1 MMLSNLDVRHHLVCL
16 AILVVSLLPAA
27 VHAQQQEAQETPAES
42 TRADGDSAEQLL
54 EEAADIAVEVAEI
67 RGLELKRGINKG
79 IRDRDELRKVLIE
92 RLAEEVSDED
102 VEREGMVF
110 KKLGLMPDDLD
121 YKQTLL
127 DVLTEQIAGFYD
139 QHAEELYI
147 MQGIPLDLQRPAMAH
162 EIFHAIQDQHFDIQ
176 RMVEPLSSKEH
187 GDFALARSA
196 LIEGDASVLMIDFS
210 LYEEGILPREGVESV
225 VDIPLM
231 ANVLKQLTRED
242 VGALQQM
249 VPEGSSQGAA
259 PIDPSQLADSALAGA
274 PRVIRKLLVF
284 PYFGGMRFVISA
296 RADHGWDRVNA
307 VYENPPVS
315 TEQILHPERYFAG
328 DQPVRLDF
336 DAQPVLDA
344 EQTYD
349 SVFGEYQM
357 RLLLEEHLLDEDGDQ
372 AESQRAYI
380 DRAMLGWDGDRL
392 RAFEYEDERVLLT
405 HLSVWDTFKD
415 AREYFEALG
424 EVMNAR
430 FPKATVSRQE
440 GEHGRSLCI
449 VIDDGPRSE
458 RIYLEQWGDLVLHV
472 EGAPTQ
478 PDADGAETDATAF
491 MLREQIMRTVERT
504 PFEDVFA
511 ERLEDY
517 DARRKKAEGEQPD
530 EQAEPEADQPAQD
543 APK

>member
-1 MMLSNLDVRHHLVCL
+1 MMFSNLNVRHHLVCL
-16 AILVVSLLPAA
+16 LALVVSLLPAA
-27 VHAQQQEAQETPAES
+27 VEAQQQQDRENPAKS
-42 TRADGDSAEQLL
+42 AHADGDSAEKLL
-54 EEAADIAVEVAEI
+54 DEAADIAVEVAEI
-67 RGLELKRGINKG
+67 RGLELQREIDKG
-79 IRDRDELRKVLIE
+79 IRNRDELRKVLIE

-176 RMVEPLSSKEH
+176 RMVEPLSSKKH

-210 LYEEGILPREGVESV
+210 LYEEGILPREDVESV

-231 ANVLKQLTRED
+231 ANVLTQLTRED

-249 VPEGSSQGAA
+249 VPEGSTQDAA

-296 RADHGWDRVNA
+296 RAGHDWDRVNA
-307 VYENPPVS
+307 VYENAPVS

-344 EQTYD
+344 EPTYD

-357 RLLLEEHLLDEDGDQ
+357 RLLLEEHLLDEQSDQ
-372 AESQRAYI
+372 AASQRSYI

-392 RAFEYEDERVLLT
+392 RAFEYEDGRLLLT
-405 HLSVWDTFKD
+405 HLSVWDTFED
-415 AREYFEALG
+415 AQEYFEALG
-424 EVMNAR
+424 EVMNTR
-430 FPKATVSRQE
+430 FPNATISRQE

-449 VIDDGPRSE
+449 VVDDGPRSE

-472 EGAPTQ
+472 EGAPTEA
-478 PDADGAETDATAF
+478 DADGAETNATTY

-504 PFEDVFA
+504 PFEELFA
-511 ERLEDY
+511 QRLDAY
-517 DARRKKAEGEQPD
+517 DAAQQKADGDHSD
-530 EQAEPEADQPAQD
+530 EPSKPEADQPAQD
-543 APK
+543 TPK